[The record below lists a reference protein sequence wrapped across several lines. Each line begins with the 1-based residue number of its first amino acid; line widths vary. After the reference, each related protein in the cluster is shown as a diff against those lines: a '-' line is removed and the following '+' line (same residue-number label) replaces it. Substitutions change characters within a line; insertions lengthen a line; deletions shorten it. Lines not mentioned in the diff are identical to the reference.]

1 MSEGNYWAVMT
12 APLLECA
19 EISDG
24 AKLFYAQ
31 VSRFANSGGVC
42 WKSNPTLSA
51 ELGVSERTVTRYVAE
66 LENAGFIC
74 TEFVGVRDKK
84 RRSERHIRLAQPF
97 PFKVDKNVYL
107 NLDKNVEDNIDK
119 NVYPH
124 KENNTRKK
132 ITPKAP
138 TGGATDADKNA
149 EAERAML
156 FDRFWACYPRK
167 VGKQAARRAWDR
179 LKPDLLLCSQMSQA
193 LKIQMRSDEWRRD
206 GGRYIPHPS
215 TWLNGRR
222 WEDEDVAPSA
232 PATATAPRETAR
244 EEDQWLT

>member
-12 APLLECA
+12 APLLECT

-42 WKSNPTLSA
+42 WKSNQTLST
-51 ELGVSERTVTRYVAE
+51 ELGVSERTITRYVAE

-107 NLDKNVEDNIDK
+107 NIDKNVEDKVDK

-132 ITPKAP
+132 NTPITPK
-138 TGGATDADKNA
+138 GGEGET
-149 EAERAML
+149 M
-156 FDRFWACYPRK
+156 FDRFWRLYPRK
-167 VGKQAARRAWDR
+167 VSKQAAKRAWDK
-179 LKPDLLLCSQMSQA
+179 LKPDLVLCSKMSIA
-193 LKIQMRSDEWRRD
+193 LKAQMQSEAWQRD
-206 GGRYIPHPS
+206 DGRYIPYPS
-215 TWLNGRR
+215 SWLNGKR
-222 WEDEDVAPSA
+222 WEDEIT
-232 PATATAPRETAR
+232 PAAATRPRGEPRR
-244 EEDQWLT
+244 EEDEWIT